1 MSLLSNLSYL
11 KKNGNEVLSVSIL
24 IMSQWV
30 VSLKKKVHGHE
41 TIRKELLEIL
51 TSHYNGKGS
60 LLLTR
65 YK

>member
-1 MSLLSNLSYL
+1 
-11 KKNGNEVLSVSIL
+11 
-24 IMSQWV
+24 MSQWV